1 MYKHDK
7 TGAQLMS
14 VVNSD
19 ENKTFGVT
27 FRCGGASPSHNTS
40 ASVLVQLHWQAGWWQ
55 GGPDSTWRWCLQ
67 LSCIAGC
74 LGHCVVLQ
82 HCVNLGSGKRYRLT
96 AATPTSAAHYRT
108 PVANS
113 RGVPHILEHSVLCG
127 SRKYPIKVRL
137 YYLLIGWLTVEQ
149 RLR

>member
-27 FRCGGASPSHNTS
+27 FRCGSTRTARHG
-40 ASVLVQLHWQAGWWQ
+40 QAGHSWGWQ
-55 GGPDSTWRWCLQ
+55 NLRFALPVYLFSVKGSLPWPLAVTQSPMPPK
-67 LSCIAGC
+67 
-74 LGHCVVLQ
+74 VLPPL
-82 HCVNLGSGKRYRLT
+82 HRC
-96 AATPTSAAHYRT
+96 HRT

-127 SRKYPIKVRL
+127 SRKYPIKVRGVAGRWVL
-137 YYLLIGWLTVEQ
+137 V
-149 RLR
+149 